1 MTKTILVTGSTD
13 GIGLETAIALLGE
26 GHRVLI
32 HGRNPQKLAKTGELL
47 SAKGYADQIQLFV
60 ADLSELAEVRKL
72 AIEVAE
78 HTEQLDVLINN
89 AGIFKTPEPLA
100 SNGLDVRFMVNTI
113 APWLLSKEL
122 LPQLSDTARIVN
134 LSSAAQ
140 APVQFDALVG
150 RAVINDDFEAYAQ
163 SKLALT
169 TWSMDPNALAL
180 KRSQSMVAVNPGSM
194 LGSKMVKEG
203 FGTSG
208 KDIGIGV
215 TVLKR
220 MALDAQAPRS
230 GEYFDNDIGE
240 YANPHP
246 AALDAST
253 RQKLLEAMTAII
265 S

>member
-1 MTKTILVTGSTD
+1 
-13 GIGLETAIALLGE
+13 
-26 GHRVLI
+26 
-32 HGRNPQKLAKTGELL
+32 
-47 SAKGYADQIQLFV
+47 
-60 ADLSELAEVRKL
+60 
-72 AIEVAE
+72 
-78 HTEQLDVLINN
+78 
-89 AGIFKTPEPLA
+89 
-100 SNGLDVRFMVNTI
+100 
-113 APWLLSKEL
+113 
-122 LPQLSDTARIVN
+122 
-134 LSSAAQ
+134 
-140 APVQFDALVG
+140 
-150 RAVINDDFEAYAQ
+150 
-163 SKLALT
+163 
-169 TWSMDPNALAL
+169 
-180 KRSQSMVAVNPGSM
+180 MVAVNPGSM